1 MSSFGVR
8 SGPCLVPLLNGQV
21 APGTMGA
28 MAVSFLG
35 VIAALAMYAVSV
47 APSLMARS
55 WAWHAVASGVLV
67 SCGYVAGVVIQNV
80 GARVIAMTGLTIH
93 ASEPVEIGFR
103 ACVAALFAI
112 WWLYAVIQSYRRA
125 HVAARL
131 VNMPGETF
139 GEYLLGTAGATVIAW
154 CLIAIVAGMN
164 RVGRMLI
171 GALGGYMP
179 HPAAVVVGVAILAA
193 IVFFLTSNVIL
204 RGGIGFFRHRAEQMN
219 MRTARGI
226 FKPFVP
232 ERSAS
237 PASPVTWESVG
248 GQGRVF
254 LGRGPSRLDIAQVCG
269 GEAMEPIRVYSGMP
283 TGGAG
288 IEQAAATVVAEL
300 RRTGAFDRAVILIAA
315 STGSGWVD
323 EWQVQP
329 LEFLTRGNCAT
340 ASLQYSYVPSAL
352 NWLTGLEP
360 AQEASAALFRA
371 VRAELDTMD
380 EADRPALFVCGESLG
395 AFASQSVFSSVEEAL
410 SQVDG
415 ALWVGTPAFTPM
427 HAELTSARHKG
438 SPEVAPV
445 VYNGRRVRFVNE
457 PSDLRTDLY
466 GRELGPWGFPR
477 FVYAQHASDPVVWW
491 NRKLLWTQPDWLRER
506 AGRDVSPF
514 VEFTRFVT
522 FIQVLADLPVA
533 GTAPGGHG
541 HTYNE
546 ELIPLWRAILGFD
559 LLFDEEPT
567 HPRLAGLDGSWVD
580 EEMVERIGIVVRA
593 NLELSDRQ

>member
-1 MSSFGVR
+1 
-8 SGPCLVPLLNGQV
+8 
-21 APGTMGA
+21 MGL
-28 MAVSFLG
+28 SFLG

-47 APSLMARS
+47 SPSLMARS
-55 WAWHAVASGVLV
+55 WAWHAVASGILV
-67 SCGYVAGVVIQNV
+67 ACGYVAGVVVQNV
-80 GARVIAMTGLTIH
+80 AQLVIRLTGLTIS
-93 ASEPVEIGFR
+93 ASEPVELGFR
-103 ACVAALFAI
+103 IGIGALFAL
-112 WWLYAVIQSYRRA
+112 WWIYAVIQSYRRA
-125 HVAARL
+125 RKAAAL

-139 GEYLLGTAGATVIAW
+139 GEYLLGTAGAVVVSWMLLRIVGALNGLCW
-154 CLIAIVAGMN
+154 MLIASLDAH
-164 RVGRMLI
+164 
-171 GALGGYMP
+171 MP
-179 HPAAVVVGVAILAA
+179 RPAA
-193 IVFFLTSNVIL
+193 IVVSMVILFAIMFFLTSKVIL
-204 RGGIGFFRHRAEQMN
+204 RGGIGFFRRKAEQLN

-226 FKPFVP
+226 YQPFVP

-269 GEAMEPIRVYSGMP
+269 GVAMEPIRVYSGMP
-283 TGGAG
+283 TGGSG

-300 RRTGAFDRAVILIAA
+300 HRTGAFDRAVILIAA

-360 AQEASAALFRA
+360 AQEASAALFAA
-371 VRAELDTMD
+371 VRAELDLMD

-395 AFASQSVFSSVEEAL
+395 AFASQSVFESFEDVLAR
-410 SQVDG
+410 VDG

-427 HAELTSARHKG
+427 HAALTAARHKG

-445 VYNGRRVRFVNE
+445 VHNARRVRFVNE

-477 FVYAQHASDPVVWW
+477 VVYAQHPSDPVVWW
-491 NRKLLWTQPDWLRER
+491 TNKLIWTQPDWLRER
-506 AGRDVSPF
+506 AGRDVSMN
-514 VEFTRFVT
+514 VEFTRFAT
-522 FIQVLADLPVA
+522 YIQVLADLPVA

-541 HTYNE
+541 HTYHE
-546 ELIPLWRAILGFD
+546 ELIPLWRGILGFD
-559 LLFDEEPT
+559 RLFDEAPV
-567 HPRLAGLDGSWVD
+567 HPRLAALDGGWAD
-580 EEMVERIGIVVRA
+580 DAMLERIGIVVRA

>member
-1 MSSFGVR
+1 
-8 SGPCLVPLLNGQV
+8 
-21 APGTMGA
+21 MGL
-28 MAVSFLG
+28 SFLG

-47 APSLMARS
+47 SPSLMARS
-55 WAWHAVASGVLV
+55 WAWHAVASGILV
-67 SCGYVAGVVIQNV
+67 ACGYVAGVVVQNV
-80 GARVIAMTGLTIH
+80 AQLVIRLTGLTIS
-93 ASEPVEIGFR
+93 ASEPVELGFR
-103 ACVAALFAI
+103 IGIGALFAL

-125 HVAARL
+125 RKAAAL

-139 GEYLLGTAGATVIAW
+139 GEYLLGTAGAVVVSW
-154 CLIAIVAGMN
+154 MLLRIVGALN
-164 RVGRMLI
+164 LLCRMLI
-171 GALGGYMP
+171 ASLDVHMP
-179 HPAAVVVGVAILAA
+179 RPAA
-193 IVFFLTSNVIL
+193 IVVGMAILFAIMFFLTSKVIL
-204 RGGIGFFRHRAEQMN
+204 RGGIGFFRRKAEQLN

-226 FKPFVP
+226 YQPFVP

-283 TGGAG
+283 TGGSG

-300 RRTGAFDRAVILIAA
+300 HRTGAFDRAVILIAA

-360 AQEASAALFRA
+360 AQEASAALFAA
-371 VRAELDTMD
+371 VRAELDLMD

-395 AFASQSVFSSVEEAL
+395 AFASQSVFESFEDVLAR
-410 SQVDG
+410 VDG
-415 ALWVGTPAFTPM
+415 ALWVGTPSFTPM
-427 HAELTSARHKG
+427 HAALTAARHKG

-445 VYNGRRVRFVNE
+445 VHNARRVRFVNE

-477 FVYAQHASDPVVWW
+477 VVYAQHPSDPVVWW
-491 NRKLLWTQPDWLRER
+491 TNRLIWTQPDWLRER
-506 AGRDVSPF
+506 AGRDVSLN
-514 VEFTRFVT
+514 VEFTRFAT
-522 FIQVLADLPVA
+522 YIQVLADLPVA

-541 HTYNE
+541 HTYHE
-546 ELIPLWRAILGFD
+546 ELIPLWRGILGFD
-559 LLFDEEPT
+559 RLFDEAPV
-567 HPRLAGLDGSWVD
+567 HPRLAALDGGWVD
-580 EEMVERIGIVVRA
+580 DAMLERIGIVVRA

>member
-1 MSSFGVR
+1 
-8 SGPCLVPLLNGQV
+8 
-21 APGTMGA
+21 MGL
-28 MAVSFLG
+28 SFLG

-47 APSLMARS
+47 SPSLMARS
-55 WAWHAVASGVLV
+55 WAWHAVASGILV
-67 SCGYVAGVVIQNV
+67 ACGYVAGVVVQNV
-80 GARVIAMTGLTIH
+80 AQLVIRLTGLTIS
-93 ASEPVEIGFR
+93 ASEPVELGFR
-103 ACVAALFAI
+103 IGIGALFAL

-125 HVAARL
+125 RKAAAL

-139 GEYLLGTAGATVIAW
+139 GEYLLGTAGAVVVSWMLLRIVGALNGLCW
-154 CLIAIVAGMN
+154 MLIASLDAH
-164 RVGRMLI
+164 
-171 GALGGYMP
+171 MP
-179 HPAAVVVGVAILAA
+179 RPAA
-193 IVFFLTSNVIL
+193 IVVSMVILFAIMFFLTSKVIL
-204 RGGIGFFRHRAEQMN
+204 RGGIGFFRRKAEQLN

-226 FKPFVP
+226 YQPFVP

-237 PASPVTWESVG
+237 PASSVTWESVG

-269 GEAMEPIRVYSGMP
+269 GVAMEPIRVYSGMP

-300 RRTGAFDRAVILIAA
+300 HRTGAFDRAVILIAA

-360 AQEASAALFRA
+360 AQEASAALFAA
-371 VRAELDTMD
+371 VRAELDLMD

-395 AFASQSVFSSVEEAL
+395 AFASQSVFESFEDVLAR
-410 SQVDG
+410 VDG
-415 ALWVGTPAFTPM
+415 ALWVGTPSFTPM
-427 HAELTSARHKG
+427 HAALTAARHKG

-445 VYNGRRVRFVNE
+445 VHNARRVRFVNE

-477 FVYAQHASDPVVWW
+477 VVYAQHPSDPVVWW
-491 NRKLLWTQPDWLRER
+491 TNKLIWTQPDWLRER
-506 AGRDVSPF
+506 AGRDVSLN
-514 VEFTRFVT
+514 VEFTRFAT
-522 FIQVLADLPVA
+522 YIQVLADLPVA

-541 HTYNE
+541 HTYHE
-546 ELIPLWRAILGFD
+546 ELIPLWRGILGFD
-559 LLFDEEPT
+559 RLFDEAPV
-567 HPRLAGLDGSWVD
+567 HPRLAALDGGWVD
-580 EEMVERIGIVVRA
+580 DAMLERIGIVVRA

>member
-1 MSSFGVR
+1 
-8 SGPCLVPLLNGQV
+8 
-21 APGTMGA
+21 MGL
-28 MAVSFLG
+28 SFLG

-47 APSLMARS
+47 SPSLMARS
-55 WAWHAVASGVLV
+55 WAWHAVASGILV
-67 SCGYVAGVVIQNV
+67 ACGYVAGVVVQNV
-80 GARVIAMTGLTIH
+80 AQLVIRLTGLTIS
-93 ASEPVEIGFR
+93 ASEPVELGFR
-103 ACVAALFAI
+103 IGIGALFAL

-125 HVAARL
+125 RKAAAL

-139 GEYLLGTAGATVIAW
+139 GEYLLGTAGAVVVSWILLRIVGALNGLCW
-154 CLIAIVAGMN
+154 MLIASLDAH
-164 RVGRMLI
+164 
-171 GALGGYMP
+171 MP
-179 HPAAVVVGVAILAA
+179 RPAA
-193 IVFFLTSNVIL
+193 IVVSMVILFAIMFFLTSKVIL
-204 RGGIGFFRHRAEQMN
+204 RGGIGFFRRKAEQLN

-226 FKPFVP
+226 YQPVAP

-237 PASPVTWESVG
+237 PASSVTWESVG

-283 TGGAG
+283 TGGSG

-300 RRTGAFDRAVILIAA
+300 HRTGAFDRAVILIAA

-340 ASLQYSYVPSAL
+340 ASLQYSYVPSVL

-360 AQEASAALFRA
+360 AQEASAALFAA
-371 VRAELDTMD
+371 VRAELDLMD

-395 AFASQSVFSSVEEAL
+395 AFASQSVFESFEDVLAR
-410 SQVDG
+410 VDG
-415 ALWVGTPAFTPM
+415 ALWVGTPSFTPM
-427 HAELTSARHKG
+427 HAALTAARHKG

-445 VYNGRRVRFVNE
+445 VHNARRVRFVNE

-477 FVYAQHASDPVVWW
+477 VVYAQHPSDPVVWW
-491 NRKLLWTQPDWLRER
+491 TNKLIWTQPDWLRER
-506 AGRDVSPF
+506 AGRDVSLN
-514 VEFTRFVT
+514 VEFTRFAT
-522 FIQVLADLPVA
+522 YIQVLADLPVA

-541 HTYNE
+541 HTYHE
-546 ELIPLWRAILGFD
+546 ELIPLWRGILGFD
-559 LLFDEEPT
+559 RLFDEAPV
-567 HPRLAGLDGSWVD
+567 HPRLAALDGGWVD
-580 EEMVERIGIVVRA
+580 DAMLERIGIVVRA

>member
-1 MSSFGVR
+1 MGV
-8 SGPCLVPLLNGQV
+8 
-21 APGTMGA
+21 MGL
-28 MAVSFLG
+28 SFLG

-47 APSLMARS
+47 SPSLMARS
-55 WAWHAVASGVLV
+55 WAWHAVASGILV
-67 SCGYVAGVVIQNV
+67 ACGYVAGVVVQNV
-80 GARVIAMTGLTIH
+80 AQLVIRLTGLTIS
-93 ASEPVEIGFR
+93 ASEPVELGFR
-103 ACVAALFAI
+103 IGIGALFAL
-112 WWLYAVIQSYRRA
+112 WWIYAVIQSYRRA
-125 HVAARL
+125 RKAAAL

-139 GEYLLGTAGATVIAW
+139 GEYLLGTAGAVVVSWMLLRIVGALNGLCW
-154 CLIAIVAGMN
+154 MLIASLDAH
-164 RVGRMLI
+164 
-171 GALGGYMP
+171 MP
-179 HPAAVVVGVAILAA
+179 RPAA
-193 IVFFLTSNVIL
+193 IVVSMVILFAIMFFLTSKVIL
-204 RGGIGFFRHRAEQMN
+204 RGGIGFFRRKAEQLN

-226 FKPFVP
+226 YQPFVP

-237 PASPVTWESVG
+237 PASSVTWESVG

-269 GEAMEPIRVYSGMP
+269 GVAMEPIRVYSGMP
-283 TGGAG
+283 TGGSG

-300 RRTGAFDRAVILIAA
+300 HRTGAFDRAVILIAA

-360 AQEASAALFRA
+360 AQEASAALFAA
-371 VRAELDTMD
+371 VRAELDLMD

-395 AFASQSVFSSVEEAL
+395 AFASQSVFESFEDVLAR
-410 SQVDG
+410 VDG
-415 ALWVGTPAFTPM
+415 ALWVGTPSFTPM
-427 HAELTSARHKG
+427 HAALTAARHKG

-445 VYNGRRVRFVNE
+445 VHNARRVRFVNE

-477 FVYAQHASDPVVWW
+477 VVYAQHPSDPVVWW
-491 NRKLLWTQPDWLRER
+491 TNKLIWTQPDWLRER
-506 AGRDVSPF
+506 AGRDVSLN
-514 VEFTRFVT
+514 VEFTRFAT
-522 FIQVLADLPVA
+522 YIQVLADLPVA

-541 HTYNE
+541 HTYHE
-546 ELIPLWRAILGFD
+546 ELIPLWRGILGFD
-559 LLFDEEPT
+559 RLFDEAPV
-567 HPRLAGLDGSWVD
+567 HPRLAALDGGWVD
-580 EEMVERIGIVVRA
+580 DAMLERIGIVVRA

>member
-1 MSSFGVR
+1 
-8 SGPCLVPLLNGQV
+8 
-21 APGTMGA
+21 MGL
-28 MAVSFLG
+28 SFLG

-47 APSLMARS
+47 SPSLMARS
-55 WAWHAVASGVLV
+55 WAWHAVASGILV
-67 SCGYVAGVVIQNV
+67 ACGYVAGVVVQNV
-80 GARVIAMTGLTIH
+80 AQLVIRLTGLTIS
-93 ASEPVEIGFR
+93 ASEPVELGFR
-103 ACVAALFAI
+103 IGIGALFAL

-125 HVAARL
+125 RKAAAL

-139 GEYLLGTAGATVIAW
+139 GEYLLGTAGAVVVSWILLRIVGALNGLCW
-154 CLIAIVAGMN
+154 MLIASLDAH
-164 RVGRMLI
+164 
-171 GALGGYMP
+171 MP
-179 HPAAVVVGVAILAA
+179 RPAA
-193 IVFFLTSNVIL
+193 IVVSMVILFAIMFFLTSKVIL
-204 RGGIGFFRHRAEQMN
+204 RGGIGFFRRKAEQLN

-226 FKPFVP
+226 YQPVVP

-237 PASPVTWESVG
+237 PASSVTWESVG

-269 GEAMEPIRVYSGMP
+269 GVAMEPIRVYSGMP

-300 RRTGAFDRAVILIAA
+300 HRTGAFDRAVILIAA

-360 AQEASAALFRA
+360 AQEASAALFAA
-371 VRAELDTMD
+371 VRAELDLMD

-395 AFASQSVFSSVEEAL
+395 AFASQSVFESFEDVLAR
-410 SQVDG
+410 VDG
-415 ALWVGTPAFTPM
+415 ALWVGTPSFTPM
-427 HAELTSARHKG
+427 HAALTAARHKG

-445 VYNGRRVRFVNE
+445 VHNARRVRFVNE

-477 FVYAQHASDPVVWW
+477 VVYAQHPSDPVVWW
-491 NRKLLWTQPDWLRER
+491 TNKLIWTQPDWLRER
-506 AGRDVSPF
+506 AGRDVSLN
-514 VEFTRFVT
+514 VEFTRFAT
-522 FIQVLADLPVA
+522 YIQVLADLPVA

-541 HTYNE
+541 HTYHE
-546 ELIPLWRAILGFD
+546 ELIPLWRGILGFD
-559 LLFDEEPT
+559 RLFDEAPV
-567 HPRLAGLDGSWVD
+567 HPRLAALDGGWVD
-580 EEMVERIGIVVRA
+580 DAMLERIGIVVRA

>member
-1 MSSFGVR
+1 
-8 SGPCLVPLLNGQV
+8 
-21 APGTMGA
+21 

-103 ACVAALFAI
+103 VCVAALFAI

-125 HVAARL
+125 RVAARL

-139 GEYLLGTAGATVIAW
+139 GEYLLGTAGTTVIAW

-204 RGGIGFFRHRAEQMN
+204 RGGIGFFHHRAEQMN

-226 FKPFVP
+226 FKPFVA

-395 AFASQSVFSSVEEAL
+395 AFASQSVFSSVEDAL

-427 HAELTSARHKG
+427 HAELTSARHRG

-445 VYNGRRVRFVNE
+445 VYNGRCVRFVNE